1 MGGNITVNVS
11 ANGAMSSTSDA
22 GDMYEM
28 GRTIAQ
34 AVQNEIEKQQRPGG
48 QLSPY

>member
-1 MGGNITVNVS
+1 
-11 ANGAMSSTSDA
+11 
-22 GDMYEM
+22 MYEM